1 MSFFLCIFAINSTYN
16 MEKELTKQDILELF
30 EKQSKTFHENLE
42 KGIEKSRKELDA
54 DLKKSRIEFEADLQK
69 SRIEFDKKLGQ
80 LSGTW
85 GKFVTEMVK
94 PKIVELFKEKG
105 IEIETIIQS
114 VEGFKNGQHYY
125 EIDLLLI
132 NTNVA
137 VVVEIKSSLS
147 VDDINEHLER
157 LEKIKKI
164 APKRIDLSGVTIYGA
179 VAGMIVEGEADK
191 YAYKKGLYVLR
202 QKGNIVEIVNDSK
215 FTPKEWIVDY

>member
-1 MSFFLCIFAINSTYN
+1 

-30 EKQSKTFHENLE
+30 ANQSKNFEQLLIKEREERNQ
-42 KGIEKSRKELDA
+42 SRK
-54 DLKKSRIEFEADLQK
+54 
-69 SRIEFDKKLGQ
+69 EFDKKLIETDKRIGN
-80 LSGTW
+80 LAGTW
-85 GKFVTEMVK
+85 GKFVAEMVK

-105 IEIETIIQS
+105 IQIETTIQS
-114 VEGFKNGQHYY
+114 VEGFKNGQKFY

-147 VDDINEHLER
+147 VEDINEHLER
-157 LEKIKKI
+157 IEKIRKI

-191 YAYKKGLYVLR
+191 YAYKKGLFVLR
-202 QKGNIVEIVNDSK
+202 QKGNIVEIVNDFK
-215 FTPKEWIVDY
+215 FKPKEWKVEY

>member
-1 MSFFLCIFAINSTYN
+1 
-16 MEKELTKQDILELF
+16 MEIELTKQDILDLF
-30 EKQSKTFHENLE
+30 EKQSTIFNKNLE
-42 KGIEKSRKELDA
+42 NSRKE
-54 DLKKSRIEFEADLQK
+54 
-69 SRIEFDKKLGQ
+69 FDKRLIETDKRIGNLA
-80 LSGTW
+80 GTW
-85 GKFVTEMVK
+85 GKFVAEMVK

-105 IEIETIIQS
+105 IQIETTIQS
-114 VEGFKNGQHYY
+114 VEGFKDGQKFY

-157 LEKIKKI
+157 IEKIRKI

-191 YAYKKGLYVLR
+191 YAYKKGLFVLR
-202 QKGNIVEIVNDSK
+202 QKGNIVEIVNDFK
-215 FTPKEWIVDY
+215 FIPKEWKVEY

>member
-1 MSFFLCIFAINSTYN
+1 MDI
-16 MEKELTKQDILELF
+16 ELTKQDILELF
-30 EKQSKTFHENLE
+30 AEQAKQINQQSKNFENLLL
-42 KGIEKSRKELDA
+42 KERA
-54 DLKKSRIEFEADLQK
+54 ERNQ
-69 SRIEFDKKLGQ
+69 SRIEFDKKLGE

-85 GKFVTEMVK
+85 GKFVAEMVK

-105 IEIETIIQS
+105 IQIETTIQS
-114 VEGFKNGQHYY
+114 VEGFKNGQKFY

-157 LEKIKKI
+157 IEKIRKI

-191 YAYKKGLYVLR
+191 YAYKKGLFVLR
-202 QKGNIVEIVNDSK
+202 QKGNIVEIVNDFK
-215 FTPKEWIVDY
+215 FIPKEWKVEY